1 MTKRIIILDDEP
13 LIPVLIKEMIEE
25 EQELEIS
32 QITADKGEFLDSVKQ
47 NSFDAALIDISVGGR
62 EGGIELLQILK
73 NKNINLPSIILSAH
87 DERNYALK
95 CLHAGAMG
103 YISKNCIC
111 TDLIRGL
118 KAVFRGN
125 TFVSGERGDYILKQ
139 YKE

>member
-1 MTKRIIILDDEP
+1 MKKRIIILDDEP
-13 LIPVLIKEMIEE
+13 LIPILIKEMVEE
-25 EQELEIS
+25 EQGLEIA
-32 QITADKGEFLDSVKQ
+32 QIATDKTEFLESVKQ

-62 EGGIELLQILK
+62 EGGMELLQILK
-73 NKNINLPSIILSAH
+73 NRNTTFPAIILSAH

-95 CLHAGAMG
+95 CLQAGAMG

-118 KAVFRGN
+118 KEIFAGN
-125 TFVSGERGDYILKQ
+125 TFVSGEKGEYILKQ